1 MAVKAIITRFRSE
14 TPPMAEPYPSF
25 IHIEATGRPTAYVPY
40 SMLQRSPVV
49 LKLGSIPLY
58 ITLSSLNSCLISVP
72 AAYRIRDSDS
82 ISEHQSDAHVVS
94 AQVGLGTSF
103 LVTYRG
109 EECEVRLGRRIMVR
123 DVVST

>member
-1 MAVKAIITRFRSE
+1 
-14 TPPMAEPYPSF
+14 MAEPYPSF

-72 AAYRIRDSDS
+72 AAYRIRDS
-82 ISEHQSDAHVVS
+82 EHQSDAHVVS